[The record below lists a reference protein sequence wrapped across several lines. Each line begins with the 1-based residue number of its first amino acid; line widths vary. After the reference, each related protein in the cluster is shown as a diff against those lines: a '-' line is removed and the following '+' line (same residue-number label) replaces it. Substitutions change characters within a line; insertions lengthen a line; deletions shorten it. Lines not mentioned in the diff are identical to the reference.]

1 MKAMN
6 ELKLKLKQIKEQ
18 GLYRTLNEFSASQS
32 KHTTINGKEMLLF
45 SSNNYLEMSVH
56 PAVKK
61 AAIEVIEAYGVGS
74 GGSRLTTGNYDVHRQ
89 LEERIAS
96 FHRTEKALVF
106 NTGYMTN
113 VGVISTIADENFIIY
128 SDELNHASMIDGC
141 RLSRGKTVV
150 YKHNDID
157 DLAEKVQQYKGKK
170 GLIVTDSVFSMDG
183 DLANLPEIIRI
194 AKEHRL
200 LTMVDDAHGVGVIGK
215 TGRGISEYFDCGQ
228 DIDIKVGTLSKALG
242 SEGGYV
248 CGKADLIDYLKNK
261 ARSFIFSTALS
272 PAVIAASKAAFDVL
286 ENDHSLVLK
295 LQDNISYLKA
305 QLQTLDAPILAYDS
319 AIMAV
324 IIGGANE
331 AVALSQALA
340 EGGIYV
346 PAIRPPTVPAN
357 ESRLRIT
364 VMASHTKE
372 DIDRLVSVLRKML

>member
-1 MKAMN
+1 MN
-6 ELKLKLKQIKEQ
+6 ELKFKLEQIKEN
-18 GLYRTLNEFSASQS
+18 GLYRMLNEFSSSQS
-32 KHTTINGKEMLLF
+32 KQTMINGKEMLLF
-45 SSNNYLEMSVH
+45 SSNNYLEMSLH

-61 AAIEVIEAYGVGS
+61 AAVEAIETYGVGS

-96 FHRTEKALVF
+96 FHQTEKALVF

-113 VGVISTIADENFIIY
+113 VGVISTIADRDFIIY
-128 SDELNHASMIDGC
+128 SDELNHASIIDGC
-141 RLSRGKTVV
+141 RLSRAKTVV
-150 YKHNDID
+150 YKHNDMN
-157 DLAEKVQQYKGKK
+157 DLAEKVRQNKGKK

-194 AKEHRL
+194 AKDNRL
-200 LTMVDDAHGVGVIGK
+200 LTMVDDAHGVGVIGR
-215 TGRGISEYFDCGQ
+215 TGRGVSEYFNCGQ
-228 DIDIKVGTLSKALG
+228 EIDIKVGTLSKAIG

-248 CGKADLIDYLKNK
+248 CGKQDLIDYLKNK

-286 ENDHSLVLK
+286 ENDDTLVSK
-295 LQDNISYLKA
+295 LQDNISYMKA
-305 QLQTLDAPILAYDS
+305 QLKTLDAPILADDS

-331 AVALSQALA
+331 AVALSQSLA
-340 EGGIYV
+340 RDGFYV
-346 PAIRPPTVPAN
+346 PAIRPPTVPEN
-357 ESRLRIT
+357 GSRLRIT

-372 DIDRLVSVLRKML
+372 EIARLVNALRKML